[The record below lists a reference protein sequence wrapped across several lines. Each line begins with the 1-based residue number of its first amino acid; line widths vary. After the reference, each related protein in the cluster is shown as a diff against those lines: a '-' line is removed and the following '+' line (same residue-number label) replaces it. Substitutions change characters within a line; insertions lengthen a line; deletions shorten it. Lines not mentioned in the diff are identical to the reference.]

1 MTVDRFFILE
11 SWKKGNKAAR
21 KAHLVKLVKSKT
33 LESLLK
39 RRKYSKAKNPSKV
52 GKYAKKESARFW
64 EEKQEI
70 R

>member
-1 MTVDRFFILE
+1 MTVIVLE
-11 SWKKGNKAAR
+11 FWKVAKGNKFGKR
-21 KAHLVKLVKSKT
+21 AHLVKMVKSRT

-39 RRKYSKAKNPSKV
+39 RRKYSKDKNTSKV